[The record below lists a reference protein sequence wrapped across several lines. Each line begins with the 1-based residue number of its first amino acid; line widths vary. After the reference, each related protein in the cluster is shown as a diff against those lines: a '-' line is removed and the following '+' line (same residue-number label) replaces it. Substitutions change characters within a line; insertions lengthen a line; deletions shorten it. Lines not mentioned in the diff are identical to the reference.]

1 MTDLEPDVSTRA
13 GVSPMWIIPIVALV
27 AGIWMVVQSYLSEGP
42 TIEIHFQTAAGLE
55 EGKTKVKMLAVDV
68 GLVEE
73 VVLNE
78 DVSGVTAT
86 VTLDK
91 QVTQLL
97 RDDTKFWV
105 VRARV
110 GAGGVSGFSTIL
122 SGAYIELA
130 PGTGEVGQREFVGLE
145 SPPLTPVGAPG
156 KRLTLT
162 SDRAT
167 ISAGDPVLYQGF
179 RVGRVE
185 AMEFDTDT
193 NQAEYKI
200 FVDAPYD
207 ELVRTTTRFW
217 DTSGIAVDISAGGLQ
232 LRVGSVETVLVG
244 GVAFGSPPDLAPGER
259 AAADSEFRLYHSYSA
274 ILENPYQYGRHY
286 VVSFS
291 QSLGGLVPGAPV
303 RFRGIQIGRVER
315 ILLKE
320 LGQEGGLE
328 GQASAIP
335 VLIYI
340 EPARLEVPDTASS
353 VDLMHQSIVD
363 GVSNNGL
370 RASLKTGNLL
380 TGRQEIDFDYYA
392 NAPEAPIGQFDG
404 YDVLPTIPSGVGR
417 IAEQVGDLLDKLNKL
432 PLEETVANTNGTLA
446 RAETLVANLN
456 EGVTSLNSILA
467 DGSTQALPGELAST
481 LEELRSVLDGLSQ
494 DAELYQ
500 DVNASLTSLDR
511 VLDNIN
517 RLARQLSERPNS
529 VLFSSPPQEDP
540 VPEARQ

>member
-27 AGIWMVVQSYLSEGP
+27 AGVWMVVQSYLSEGP
-42 TIEIHFQTAAGLE
+42 TIRIHFQTAAGLE

-73 VVLNE
+73 VVLN
-78 DVSGVTAT
+78 DDISGVTAT

-91 QVTQLL
+91 AVTPLL

-130 PGTGEVGQREFVGLE
+130 PGTGNAGEREFVGLE
-145 SPPLTPVGAPG
+145 TPPLTPVGAPG
-156 KRLTLT
+156 KHLTLT
-162 SDRAT
+162 SDRAS

-185 AMEFDTDT
+185 AMQFDTDS

-217 DTSGIAVDISAGGLQ
+217 DTSGIAVDISAEGLQ
-232 LRVGSVETVLVG
+232 LQVGSAETILVG
-244 GVAFGSPPDLAPGER
+244 GVAFGSPPDLPPGEVVS
-259 AAADSEFRLYHSYSA
+259 ADSAFRLYPSYSA
-274 ILENPYQYGRHY
+274 ILENPYQHGRHY
-286 VVSFS
+286 VVAFS
-291 QSLGGLVPGAPV
+291 QPLGGLFPGAPV
-303 RFRGIQIGRVER
+303 TFRGIRIGSVDR

-320 LGQEGGLE
+320 LNRADGIEGE
-328 GQASAIP
+328 GSAIP

-340 EPARLEVPDTASS
+340 EPGRMELPDAAPS
-353 VDLMHQSIVD
+353 VDALHQTIEN
-363 GVSNNGL
+363 GVTNGL
-370 RASLKTGNLL
+370 RATLKTGNLL
-380 TGRQEIDFDYYA
+380 TGKQEVDFDFHP
-392 NAPEAPIGQFDG
+392 NAPEAEIGQFDR
-404 YDVLPTIPSGVGR
+404 YDLLPTIPSGVGR
-417 IAEQVGDLLDKLNKL
+417 LAEQVGDLLDKLNKL
-432 PLEETVANTNGTLA
+432 PIEETVANANGTLA

-456 EGVTSLNSILA
+456 EGVTSLNAILA
-467 DGSTQALPGELAST
+467 DGSTKALPGELVNT
-481 LEELRSVLDGLSQ
+481 LDELRSVLDGFSQ

-511 VLDNIN
+511 ALDSIN
-517 RLARQLSERPNS
+517 RLARQLAERPNS
-529 VLFSSPPQEDP
+529 VLFSPPPQEDP
-540 VPEARQ
+540 VPEARP